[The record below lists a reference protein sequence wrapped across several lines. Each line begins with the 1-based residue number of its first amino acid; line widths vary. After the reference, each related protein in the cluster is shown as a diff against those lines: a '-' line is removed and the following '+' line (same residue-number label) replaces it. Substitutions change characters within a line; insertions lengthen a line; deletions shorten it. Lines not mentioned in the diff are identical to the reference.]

1 MFDIISVLYSGQ
13 PEIQIRRHSPR
24 LAPSMTT
31 ATRALRVGERSVPVI
46 LPDIRDARLHTAAV
60 IISVHVI
67 GITALGFEVSV
78 PQIAAAIVTAA
89 LVDVLLTLRN
99 MGLLV
104 WPASGMLTG
113 SGVALILRLVEA
125 GSGDY
130 WSWTGWWW
138 FALVAGVSV
147 LTKHLIRFRG
157 NHVFN
162 PSNVGLVI
170 AFLVLGSGIVEP
182 LDFWWAPLDFWMI
195 LAYAVIL
202 GGGIL
207 ITRRLYLLE
216 MAVVFWVVLAA
227 GLGMLSA
234 SGHCMIA
241 TWSTSPVC
249 GERFW
254 TTLVTSPEIL
264 IFLLFMIT
272 DPKTIPTGKGARV
285 VFATTLG
292 LFTTLM
298 IAPHTVEYG
307 AKVGLLASLVV
318 WSPLR
323 GVFDRVV
330 PAEGL
335 ERSGSRELIERISGT
350 SRNVFAR
357 GIVVGVALAVS
368 AALIVL
374 AGTTARDS
382 AVAGTVPVAEF
393 QADIDPAAIPPVVV
407 DDSVDRLDIDVGDE
421 FVDKL
426 AVTLAENVA
435 IEAEAVRTADG
446 SLLGL
451 SDGGDRLDEMQ
462 ARLDAAI
469 ATGDRWV
476 DEYRFESLTLRLH
489 EARKGQSSAGLVFSS
504 TGEVHRV
511 LYDPAGEEQERHT
524 ESFALDFVMRQL
536 AGERWLIVDVIPS
549 S

>member
-1 MFDIISVLYSGQ
+1 
-13 PEIQIRRHSPR
+13 
-24 LAPSMTT
+24 MTT
-31 ATRALRVGERSVPVI
+31 AARALYVGGRSIPVI
-46 LPDIRDARLHTAAV
+46 LPNIRDARLHTAAV
-60 IISVHVI
+60 IVSVHVI

-78 PQIAAAIVTAA
+78 PQIAAAIITAA
-89 LVDVLLTLRN
+89 VVDVVMTLRN
-99 MGLLV
+99 KGPLI

-113 SGVALILRLVEA
+113 SGVALILRLVGM

-147 LTKHLIRFRG
+147 LTKYLIRFRG
-157 NHVFN
+157 THVFN

-202 GGGIL
+202 GGGVL
-207 ITRRLYLLE
+207 ITRRLHLLE

-272 DPKTIPTGKGARV
+272 DPKTIPEGKGARV
-285 VFATTLG
+285 IFAATLG

-323 GVFDRVV
+323 RVFDRVI
-330 PAEGL
+330 PAESL
-335 ERSGSRELIERISGT
+335 ERSGFRELIDRISGT
-350 SRNVFAR
+350 PRTEFAR
-357 GIVVGVALAVS
+357 GIVVGVALVLS
-368 AALIVL
+368 AAGIVL

-382 AVAGTVPVAEF
+382 AVAGTFPLAEF
-393 QADIDPAAIPPVVV
+393 QADIDPSSLPQVVV
-407 DDSVDRLDIDVGDE
+407 DDSVNRLDIDVDDE
-421 FVDKL
+421 FVEKL
-426 AVTLAENVA
+426 ALTLAENLA

-451 SDGGDRLDEMQ
+451 SDGADRLDELQ

-469 ATGDRWV
+469 AAGDRWV
-476 DEYRFESLTLRLH
+476 DEYRFESLSLRLH
-489 EARKGQSSAGLVFSS
+489 EAPEGQSSAGLVFSAN
-504 TGEVHRV
+504 GEVHRI
-511 LYDPAGEEQERHT
+511 LYDPAGEEQKRDT
-524 ESFALDFVMRQL
+524 ESFALDFVLRQL
-536 AGERWLIVDVIPS
+536 AGQRWLIVDVVPS
-549 S
+549 SASDK